1 MEVGYFGKLPGLGDF
16 LQRNVAPELVQSFED
31 WIYPAFEATIQ
42 TLGPA
47 WQQHYFTSP
56 IWRFV
61 VPAGL
66 WHTQAVTGFMMP
78 SIDKASRCFPFV
90 VICQAT
96 SNVNPLL
103 WAMQLDAQHQQAE
116 NLALDLLEV
125 VDPDQLSLQ
134 QCLQQIYADFSEA
147 QCQSSAASAMT
158 QSNETQGSEIQ
169 SFALLNQDLVASH
182 FDLLQH
188 AYAQQLCCWWT
199 SGGPEHPARIHYY
212 HGLPSAAAF
221 SNLICNETF

>member
-42 TLGPA
+42 ALGPA

-66 WHTQAVTGFMMP
+66 WHEYAVTGFMMP

-96 SNVNPLL
+96 SNVNPLM

-125 VDPDQLSLQ
+125 VDPDQFSLQ
-134 QCLQQIYADFSEA
+134 QCLQQIYADFSEG
-147 QCQSSAASAMT
+147 QCQSHSPEPCATT
-158 QSNETQGSEIQ
+158 QSNEIQ
-169 SFALLNQDLVASH
+169 RCALSNQDLVASH

-188 AYAQQLCCWWT
+188 AYSQQLCCWWT
-199 SGGPEHPARIHYY
+199 SGGPEHPPCIHYY

-221 SNLICNETF
+221 TNLICNENI